1 MPPFLVTFTGGQ
13 VREKSSVNLYDE
25 GEQAHN
31 DESGCC
37 AATNSKPAELLLLLF
52 VLEDR
57 IAVKNRITDI
67 RTDDR
72 VILIIHDDKLLLKIA
87 IVVAVVVLVVALF
100 YVLINY
106 ICFASSMIRLR

>member
-31 DESGCC
+31 DGSCSC
-37 AATNSKPAELLLLLF
+37 AATNSRPAELLLIVFLLF
-52 VLEDR
+52 VLEDK
-57 IAVKNRITDI
+57 IAVKNKITDI
-67 RTDDR
+67 RKDDC
-72 VILIIHDDKLLLKIA
+72 VILIINDDKLLLKIA

-100 YVLINY
+100 YV
-106 ICFASSMIRLR
+106 